1 LLSEGRDEEG
11 NKQIKPTT
19 LKNLKFM
26 DEGREYRIIKISIS
40 QKQILVVIN
49 LQMFQKL
56 KKIVDL

>member
-40 QKQILVVIN
+40 QKQILVIIN